1 MASLFLPEEKSPQC
15 SSSELGFRNTD
26 VSSNRRHT
34 TYWLSIQ
41 VTQPFH
47 TSISSSVN
55 RGHYQF
61 LFHGVIVRI
70 QKNYICKAFS
80 TGHEEVSATKPCVI
94 IGTNAQQPLHNAHLS
109 LFPPLPCPSLF
120 FPFFLFSSGAVGWQW
135 GWIREEDRLQDN
147 SGTCLD
153 FFLWEGVNRILKRHS
168 IAWKLRN
175 SYS

>member
-26 VSSNRRHT
+26 VSSNPRHT

-61 LFHGVIVRI
+61 LFHGVSVRI

-80 TGHEEVSATKPCVI
+80 TGHERSERYKTMC
-94 IGTNAQQPLHNAHLS
+94 TNAQQPLHNAHLS
-109 LFPPLPCPSLF
+109 LSSLPCPALPYSSLSF
-120 FPFFLFSSGAVGWQW
+120 SFPLV
-135 GWIREEDRLQDN
+135 
-147 SGTCLD
+147 
-153 FFLWEGVNRILKRHS
+153 LWDGNGVE
-168 IAWKLRN
+168 
-175 SYS
+175 

>member
-15 SSSELGFRNTD
+15 SSSELGFRNTE
-26 VSSNRRHT
+26 VSSNPRHT

-55 RGHYQF
+55 RGHYQL
-61 LFHGVIVRI
+61 LFHGVSVRI

-80 TGHEEVSATKPCVI
+80 TGHEEVSAAKPCVI

-109 LFPPLPCPSLF
+109 LSSLPCPALPYSSLSF
-120 FPFFLFSSGAVGWQW
+120 SFPLV
-135 GWIREEDRLQDN
+135 
-147 SGTCLD
+147 
-153 FFLWEGVNRILKRHS
+153 LWDGNGVE
-168 IAWKLRN
+168 
-175 SYS
+175 